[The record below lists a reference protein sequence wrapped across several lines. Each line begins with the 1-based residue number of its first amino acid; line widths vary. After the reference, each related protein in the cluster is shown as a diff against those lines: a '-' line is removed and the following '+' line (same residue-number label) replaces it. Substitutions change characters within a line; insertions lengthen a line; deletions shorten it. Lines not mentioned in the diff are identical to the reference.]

1 MENDEPLKKIVT
13 EAERYDINFVQ
24 HFDNL
29 IDRYQ
34 SVEQIKEILFENLL
48 NSIRKNANKG
58 KTKYSTY
65 IKINPSLNPPKVYN
79 DMALIQIISKLR
91 TSAHDLK
98 IETGR
103 HRGIKREHRLC
114 TCGCVEDEE
123 HFLLSCELY
132 EDIRRNENIANQ
144 SVTDILENEK
154 YLHYIIKTTKKRKE
168 IVN

>member
-79 DMALIQIISKLR
+79 DMALIQVISKLR

-103 HRGIKREHRLC
+103 HRGIKREQRLC
-114 TCGCVEDEE
+114 TCACKLLTYQLSSQVLNIYVEKIWA
-123 HFLLSCELY
+123 SP
-132 EDIRRNENIANQ
+132 Q
-144 SVTDILENEK
+144 STPKGTNTQVKIDYGNLAK
-154 YLHYIIKTTKKRKE
+154 LKPM
-168 IVN
+168 